1 MRTGWKLVGSVQ
13 RFDMPMPSETGSG
26 RREQGMQITTPLTDQ
41 LARYLD
47 LSGLE
52 LKLTAQNMANIDTPG
67 YRTVG
72 FDFAAEM
79 ERSMS
84 EVVEERKAGGS
95 GAGKRGGLA
104 GGVAVDRVDG
114 LLERPDG
121 NNVSMD
127 REGLKMAE
135 AQLQFRAGVE
145 LLKNEVTRVLDAIHA
160 DTK

>member
-1 MRTGWKLVGSVQ
+1 
-13 RFDMPMPSETGSG
+13 
-26 RREQGMQITTPLTDQ
+26 MQITTPLTDQ

-72 FDFAAEM
+72 IDFAGEM
-79 ERSMS
+79 ERSLA
-84 EVVEERKAGGS
+84 EVAADRRRPGEARAAGARGGAAVEE
-95 GAGKRGGLA
+95 
-104 GGVAVDRVDG
+104 VDG

-121 NNVSMD
+121 NNVSLD

-135 AQLQFRAGVE
+135 AQLQFRTGVE
-145 LLKNEVTRVLDAIHA
+145 LLKHEVTRVLDAIHA
-160 DTK
+160 DSK